1 VSAEISISTK
11 DINVGYESGIIYT
24 LPDGVA
30 TPTPPITPSFIL
42 QEDGFYIL
50 QEDGFKIVINP

>member
-1 VSAEISISTK
+1 
-11 DINVGYESGIIYT
+11 VGYESGIVYT
-24 LPDGVA
+24 LPDGIA

-42 QEDGFYIL
+42 QEDNFFIL